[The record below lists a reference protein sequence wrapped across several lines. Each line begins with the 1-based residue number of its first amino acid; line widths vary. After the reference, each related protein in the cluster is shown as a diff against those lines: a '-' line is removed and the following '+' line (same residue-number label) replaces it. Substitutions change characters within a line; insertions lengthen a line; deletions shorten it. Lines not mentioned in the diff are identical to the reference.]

1 MKKRNRKRKLTRSQ
15 KGISLIA
22 LTTTILVLAIV
33 TSIVVYNSKN
43 NIMIKQYKKL
53 ENDIDVLN
61 NKVGMYY
68 LKNGELP
75 ICMRSDRTYI
85 EYNDN
90 RTEEEQKYNKFK
102 EDKHQNDNDKYFIL
116 DLNKI
121 DGISLNYGAD
131 FYNID
136 QAYTNLG
143 YCPDLYVINQQSHR
157 IYYVKGIDMGIERAA
172 DGSLSN
178 GKVYYTVGENVE
190 IPLYK
195 SIKYIKDLTD
205 LKEVRKNVNEG
216 SQTYK
221 DWILIQTQNI
231 KMNGEE
237 WNEPIGTDA
246 HPFEGEYN
254 GAGYAIENFKINS
267 TVSGGIFGVNKG
279 TIQNLGIES
288 GKIVA
293 NGISG
298 AIVSKNAGGSIIN
311 CYNKA
316 DAVYNI
322 TNIEFISGK
331 VEDNIEKFKK
341 IDTIIVDPPRVGVSK
356 KVINNILNINPKKLI
371 YVSCNSSTL
380 ARDLKLLENNYEIK
394 SIKLF
399 DMFPNTYHVACVCIL
414 KLK

>member
-1 MKKRNRKRKLTRSQ
+1 M
-15 KGISLIA
+15 IA

-331 VEDNIEKFKK
+331 VEENIEKFKK
-341 IDTIIVDPPRVGVSK
+341 IDTIIIDPPRVGVSK
-356 KVINNILNINPKKLI
+356 KVINNLLNKKCKRI
-371 YVSCNSSTL
+371 VYVSCNPKTL
-380 ARDLKLLENNYEIK
+380 YKDIKLLEK
-394 SIKLF
+394 SYKVISLTPF
-399 DMFPNTYHVACVCIL
+399 NMFPKTKHIETVCL
-414 KLK
+414 LEKE

>member
-131 FYNID
+131 FYNIELMFLF
-136 QAYTNLG
+136 T
-143 YCPDLYVINQQSHR
+143 I
-157 IYYVKGIDMGIERAA
+157 
-172 DGSLSN
+172 
-178 GKVYYTVGENVE
+178 
-190 IPLYK
+190 
-195 SIKYIKDLTD
+195 
-205 LKEVRKNVNEG
+205 
-216 SQTYK
+216 
-221 DWILIQTQNI
+221 
-231 KMNGEE
+231 
-237 WNEPIGTDA
+237 
-246 HPFEGEYN
+246 
-254 GAGYAIENFKINS
+254 S
-267 TVSGGIFGVNKG
+267 TF
-279 TIQNLGIES
+279 
-288 GKIVA
+288 
-293 NGISG
+293 
-298 AIVSKNAGGSIIN
+298 
-311 CYNKA
+311 
-316 DAVYNI
+316 
-322 TNIEFISGK
+322 
-331 VEDNIEKFKK
+331 
-341 IDTIIVDPPRVGVSK
+341 
-356 KVINNILNINPKKLI
+356 
-371 YVSCNSSTL
+371 
-380 ARDLKLLENNYEIK
+380 
-394 SIKLF
+394 
-399 DMFPNTYHVACVCIL
+399 
-414 KLK
+414 

>member
-136 QAYTNLG
+136 HASTNF
-143 YCPDLYVINQQSHR
+143 
-157 IYYVKGIDMGIERAA
+157 M
-172 DGSLSN
+172 
-178 GKVYYTVGENVE
+178 
-190 IPLYK
+190 
-195 SIKYIKDLTD
+195 
-205 LKEVRKNVNEG
+205 
-216 SQTYK
+216 
-221 DWILIQTQNI
+221 
-231 KMNGEE
+231 
-237 WNEPIGTDA
+237 
-246 HPFEGEYN
+246 
-254 GAGYAIENFKINS
+254 
-267 TVSGGIFGVNKG
+267 VS
-279 TIQNLGIES
+279 
-288 GKIVA
+288 
-293 NGISG
+293 
-298 AIVSKNAGGSIIN
+298 
-311 CYNKA
+311 
-316 DAVYNI
+316 
-322 TNIEFISGK
+322 
-331 VEDNIEKFKK
+331 
-341 IDTIIVDPPRVGVSK
+341 P
-356 KVINNILNINPKKLI
+356 
-371 YVSCNSSTL
+371 
-380 ARDLKLLENNYEIK
+380 
-394 SIKLF
+394 
-399 DMFPNTYHVACVCIL
+399 
-414 KLK
+414 

>member
-136 QAYTNLG
+136 QTYTNLG

-237 WNEPIGTDA
+237 QMHIHLRG
-246 HPFEGEYN
+246 
-254 GAGYAIENFKINS
+254 
-267 TVSGGIFGVNKG
+267 
-279 TIQNLGIES
+279 
-288 GKIVA
+288 
-293 NGISG
+293 
-298 AIVSKNAGGSIIN
+298 
-311 CYNKA
+311 
-316 DAVYNI
+316 NI
-322 TNIEFISGK
+322 M
-331 VEDNIEKFKK
+331 VQ
-341 IDTIIVDPPRVGVSK
+341 
-356 KVINNILNINPKKLI
+356 
-371 YVSCNSSTL
+371 
-380 ARDLKLLENNYEIK
+380 
-394 SIKLF
+394 
-399 DMFPNTYHVACVCIL
+399 DMP
-414 KLK
+414 